1 MVEAQL
7 KGRGIHDERV
17 LAAMAHVPRH
27 EFVPTEYR
35 AQAYADHPIPI
46 EQGQTISQPF
56 IVALML
62 EHLDIQPDHRVLEI
76 GTGSGYMTALL
87 AELAATVYT
96 IERHPSLANSARGL
110 LSRLNYSNVAI
121 IAGDGNHGWPEHAPF
136 GRIVVSAAAMHLPPA
151 LIAQLADEGRMII
164 PVGPH
169 DAQLLKLVRKEPG
182 KQIVT
187 TLDACR
193 FVPLLS
199 GVDASSD

>member
-1 MVEAQL
+1 
-7 KGRGIHDERV
+7 
-17 LAAMAHVPRH
+17 
-27 EFVPTEYR
+27 
-35 AQAYADHPIPI
+35 
-46 EQGQTISQPF
+46 
-56 IVALML
+56 VALML

-87 AELAATVYT
+87 AELAGTVYS
-96 IERHPSLANSARGL
+96 IERHPSLADSARAL
-110 LSRLNYSNVAI
+110 LSRLHYSNVEV

-136 GRIVVSAAAMHLPPA
+136 DRIVVSAAAMDIPA
-151 LIAQLADEGRMII
+151 ALVTQLGDEGRMII

-169 DAQLLKLVRKEPG
+169 DAQLLKLLRKEAG
-182 KQIVT
+182 KQLVT